1 MKNLRQLIL
10 LVLVGAS
17 CQSTSK
23 QPDSINP
30 GEENEKL
37 IRQFYTHFNRH
48 EWPQMAALYSDQPAM
63 KDPSLGIHVLTMS
76 RADIIKKYTE
86 LQQVFPDIHDSII
99 RIYHSE
105 NHVIVEFESRGT
117 ASDSTTFRLPI
128 CTIFEIKQGK
138 IVSDYT
144 YYDNF

>member
-1 MKNLRQLIL
+1 MMIKYLLLLL
-10 LVLVGAS
+10 LVWAS
-17 CQSTSK
+17 CHTAPQTSEPAH
-23 QPDSINP
+23 QQD
-30 GEENEKL
+30 ENEKL
-37 IRQFYTHFNRH
+37 IRQLYTHFNRH
-48 EWPQMAALYSDQPAM
+48 EWPQMAALYSEQPAI
-63 KDPSLGIHVLTMS
+63 KDLSLGIQVLTMS
-76 RADIIKKYTE
+76 QADIIKKYTE

-117 ASDSTTFRLPI
+117 AADSTTFRLPI

-138 IVSDYT
+138 IISDYT